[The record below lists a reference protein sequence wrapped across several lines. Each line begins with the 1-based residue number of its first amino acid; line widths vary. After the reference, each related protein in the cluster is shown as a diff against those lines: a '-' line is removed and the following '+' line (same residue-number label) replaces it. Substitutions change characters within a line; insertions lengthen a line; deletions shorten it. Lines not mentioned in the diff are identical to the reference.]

1 MKYPNVGDFTGME
14 YIDVIEDEARIGEF
28 PWNVFELRTNTYINV
43 LLDLIKDL
51 VLVEREET
59 SGPKITFMDKFSSDM
74 AGL

>member
-1 MKYPNVGDFTGME
+1 
-14 YIDVIEDEARIGEF
+14 
-28 PWNVFELRTNTYINV
+28 VFELRTNTYINV